1 MGGPY
6 SNMEKFAK
14 QVSEDTWVNKNL
26 LRQILRTIRCKKLA
40 HAAIPWTNLPLKFI
54 LCFYN

>member
-6 SNMEKFAK
+6 SNVEQFAL

-26 LRQILRTIRCKKLA
+26 LRQILRTILCKKLA
-40 HAAIPWTNLPLKFI
+40 HAAMPWTNLTIEAHTLF
-54 LCFYN
+54 L